1 MRSGVVT
8 VRLVTGGGV
17 GGGGCGVVTARLV
30 TGEGRVV
37 GYGVMTVRL
46 VTENDLWC

>member
-8 VRLVTGGGV
+8 VRLVTCEGV
-17 GGGGCGVVTARLV
+17 GGGVVTVRLV

-37 GYGVMTVRL
+37 RCGVMTVML
-46 VTENDLWC
+46 VTGNDLWC